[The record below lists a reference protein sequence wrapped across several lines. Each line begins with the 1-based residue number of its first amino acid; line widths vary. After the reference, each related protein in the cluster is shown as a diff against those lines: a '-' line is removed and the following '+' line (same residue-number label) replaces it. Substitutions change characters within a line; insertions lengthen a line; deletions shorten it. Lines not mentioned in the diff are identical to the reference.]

1 MQLQCVHM
9 ESGSFGESENKII
22 VLSFVIFH
30 CNLTHRITARTW
42 MEWVRMC
49 RSPYQ
54 SVAIGF
60 PFSNRWDG

>member
-30 CNLTHRITARTW
+30 CNLTHRITART
-42 MEWVRMC
+42 
-49 RSPYQ
+49 
-54 SVAIGF
+54 
-60 PFSNRWDG
+60 